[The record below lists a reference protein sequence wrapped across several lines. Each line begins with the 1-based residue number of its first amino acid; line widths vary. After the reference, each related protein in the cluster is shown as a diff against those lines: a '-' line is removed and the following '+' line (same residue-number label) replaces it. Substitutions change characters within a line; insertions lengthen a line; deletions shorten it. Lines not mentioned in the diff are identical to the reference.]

1 MARRDG
7 QLRCHFVRS
16 LEDNWRGVEWR
27 GEERPHS
34 RQKTGKGR
42 KEGRRREDRGRAN
55 GISRFVCIESRRKE
69 GRKGIHETCEMGT
82 AARGVGGDTEGKKES
97 MQASR
102 GIFGVVFVF
111 APLTWYTHPLTRE
124 MPGAV
129 ILQGEDISEDK
140 ETSTAP
146 QTMHINWKACNGQ
159 GDK

>member
-1 MARRDG
+1 M
-7 QLRCHFVRS
+7 
-16 LEDNWRGVEWR
+16 
-27 GEERPHS
+27 
-34 RQKTGKGR
+34 
-42 KEGRRREDRGRAN
+42 REDRGRAN

-69 GRKGIHETCEMGT
+69 GDTRDMRDGDSG
-82 AARGVGGDTEGKKES
+82 GGGGDTEGKKES
-97 MQASR
+97 MQASG

-140 ETSTAP
+140 ETATAP
-146 QTMHINWKACNGQ
+146 QTMQINWKACSGQ